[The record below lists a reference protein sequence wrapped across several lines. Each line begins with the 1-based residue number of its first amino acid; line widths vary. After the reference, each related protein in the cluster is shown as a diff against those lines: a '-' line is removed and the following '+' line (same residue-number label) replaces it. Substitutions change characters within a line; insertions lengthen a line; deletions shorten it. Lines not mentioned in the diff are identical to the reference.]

1 MEDREILL
9 TKPLYKRDGAE
20 ENEIFTPL
28 DKLVPGATAALLEFK
43 ERCDADPSRF
53 DGAFFQGLTHGDLNW
68 KNILKDQSDKIWIIG
83 TSMKGERKCT
93 RVCACVVW
101 TRVCVLG
108 TARGRDPP
116 EAEHAVLKRTR
127 VFS

>member
-1 MEDREILL
+1 MEDRETLLL

-83 TSMKGERKCT
+83 TSGG
-93 RVCACVVW
+93 VCARLCMCC
-101 TRVCVLG
+101 VCVEGGLREG
-108 TARGRDPP
+108 THRNT
-116 EAEHAVLKRTR
+116 L
-127 VFS
+127 FS